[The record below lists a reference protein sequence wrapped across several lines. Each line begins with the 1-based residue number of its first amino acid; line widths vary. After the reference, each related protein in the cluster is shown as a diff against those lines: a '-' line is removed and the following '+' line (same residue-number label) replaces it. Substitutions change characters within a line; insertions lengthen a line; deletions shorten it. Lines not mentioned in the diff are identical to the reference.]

1 MHTESF
7 SARVGGKK
15 SPNLK
20 PSNSNSYHQF
30 IHLVP
35 GPVTR
40 DGRSV
45 EKYWQNICQFRQGT
59 QKNIMARILSLKIL
73 IHLYSTVCPRS
84 LAPFYIVLCNYTS
97 LTNSKLL
104 YTVQW
109 KSQSVNTV
117 FPRPAAPK
125 LWCSKSV
132 MIEHDVDETLINDFL
147 QSNYENNIYTS
158 DVISYWVTHK

>member
-117 FPRPAAPK
+117 FPRSSYTFYD
-125 LWCSKSV
+125 LLRLNYDVQSVESV
-132 MIEHDVDETLINDFL
+132 MIEHDIDET
-147 QSNYENNIYTS
+147 
-158 DVISYWVTHK
+158 